1 MAAPHLA
8 VVQQV
13 GVEVGVDMPEVDPV
27 QGLQG
32 KALQEETIHLDPVL
46 GVVVLDQQVS
56 PLQAQ
61 VLQML
66 LAVTA
71 DSAMVARPSPFS
83 WMASN
88 TAVVVVVEVQET
100 QERISQEALDMQA
113 VEMVVVATMTQQ
125 LTARM
130 RPTAQE
136 EVAVVAV
143 ISTLAAT
150 SPQAAQVVQAL

>member
-13 GVEVGVDMPEVDPV
+13 GVEVVADIKITVALV
-27 QGLQG
+27 LQG

-46 GVVVLDQQVS
+46 EVVVLDPQVF

-71 DSAMVARPSPFS
+71 DLAMAAPRPPSS

-88 TAVVVVVEVQET
+88 TAAAVAAAVQET
-100 QERISQEALDMQA
+100 Q
-113 VEMVVVATMTQQ
+113 
-125 LTARM
+125 
-130 RPTAQE
+130 AQ
-136 EVAVVAV
+136 
-143 ISTLAAT
+143 T
-150 SPQAAQVVQAL
+150 